1 MIVNTTEIQMRI
13 SPTTKKIGSNVAV
26 FMKLSPTSGS
36 SSTICIAITAIIAI
50 ICETV
55 FALPHILAATTLPF
69 EAAISRIEVTENS
82 RKSTIMTATQSH
94 IPSCTKHRNAAR
106 VVKVNG
112 VRSET
117 LDQIHVSDPVALAL
131 CNLEH
136 KIFELQKQLDELK
149 KENVKSE
156 E

>member
-13 SPTTKKIGSNVAV
+13 SPTTKKIGSNVAM
-26 FMKLSPTSGS
+26 FIKLSPTSGS

-94 IPSCTKHRNAAR
+94 IPSCTKHRNAASTR
-106 VVKVNG
+106 ILSASGSANFPKSVTRPFFSCNFSVKHIC
-112 VRSET
+112 E
-117 LDQIHVSDPVALAL
+117 
-131 CNLEH
+131 
-136 KIFELQKQLDELK
+136 
-149 KENVKSE
+149 
-156 E
+156 

>member
-26 FMKLSPTSGS
+26 FIKLSPTSGS

-82 RKSTIMTATQSH
+82 RKSTIITATQSH
-94 IPSCTKHRNAAR
+94 IPSCTKHRKAASTR
-106 VVKVNG
+106 ILSASGSANFPKSVT
-112 VRSET
+112 R
-117 LDQIHVSDPVALAL
+117 P
-131 CNLEH
+131 
-136 KIFELQKQLDELK
+136 FFLQFFRQTYL
-149 KENVKSE
+149 
-156 E
+156 